1 MGFFGEKKMAD
12 ERAYRRSEWKAR
24 EERRRIGA
32 DDDMGKKKPRKEE
45 EPEDYDKSDV
55 PEDYRMP
62 VAILM
67 EGRLM
72 VGPPCV
78 TKRQKAYL
86 RTRLGNP
93 ALVPLELPPLD
104 ERKMWKQKELV
115 TWFNN
120 YARQFVE
127 IVGRPTYLYH
137 ETGGK
142 EEALVGML
150 VWRSWASSQ
159 DAPPKTQQE
168 FLDWREQKGYLW
180 FLDQQEETLTPFFV
194 TVVEKKK
201 SSEVL
206 LASWLGKGKKK

>member
-1 MGFFGEKKMAD
+1 MDDGTGQKKL
-12 ERAYRRSEWKAR
+12 
-24 EERRRIGA
+24 
-32 DDDMGKKKPRKEE
+32 RKQEE

-55 PEDYRMP
+55 PEDYTMP

-72 VGPPCV
+72 VGPPCI

-93 ALVPLELPPLD
+93 VSVPLELPPLD

-150 VWRSWASSQ
+150 VWRCWSSSQ
-159 DAPPKTQQE
+159 DGLPKTQQE

-180 FLDQQEETLTPFFV
+180 FLDQQEETLAPFFTTNA

-201 SSEVL
+201 SSEGL
-206 LASWLGKGKKK
+206 LASWLGKVKK